1 MKIVV
6 DTNIL
11 FSAIISQQSLFRK
24 ILFDDTLTLYA
35 PNFAFVELFKYKE
48 KIQKFCKLS
57 DTELYEFMNLL
68 VNRINFVNEQFISLQ
83 NRQKAYELCKEID
96 VKDTIF
102 VALVFELNALLWTG
116 DKKLTIGL
124 QMQGFNNFFQ
134 PI

>member
-68 VNRINFVNEQFISLQ
+68 VNRINFVNEQFIS
-83 NRQKAYELCKEID
+83 
-96 VKDTIF
+96 
-102 VALVFELNALLWTG
+102 
-116 DKKLTIGL
+116 DKKPT
-124 QMQGFNNFFQ
+124 NYVKK
-134 PI
+134 